1 MDISSQYSGSSIGS
15 DLKRGESDLLSSLS
29 GGRNPLDSLGD
40 RVSSAIKQ
48 DDQAFSGIDSQA
60 VKKMISDLF
69 AMPQAGMTHNS
80 VV

>member
-1 MDISSQYSGSSIGS
+1 MDISSQYNSSSVGS

-48 DDQAFSGIDSQA
+48 DDQAVNSVDSQA
-60 VKKMISDLF
+60 VKRMISDLF
-69 AMPQAGMTHNS
+69 AMPQAGTTHNS